1 MKTKVILTSFAL
13 AAATGSM
20 FVACNNEDFVTEN
33 SGSIEQS
40 GMIELSENFMIG
52 ASGVGNAST
61 RTHWGLDQKT
71 DKLINVY
78 SPIATDAGGNNSIPV
93 GGESAS
99 SQLVIAPSIGLCWIG
114 NGGAGEQVYTNYE
127 FFHNGWLGKGQKKA
141 VFNPCDEGDLTNGW
155 LYSDLKLTGAVKAGK
170 EAVSSDLTNVSGEAK
185 VGADGTTALN
195 VREMDLNSGVYKT
208 CNKAIFGGQYIAYYP
223 YNKNF
228 KDAGAIPATS
238 AVEFTNME
246 RNSAEDFQLS
256 DNTFRYSD
264 VAEITGGQQAE
275 GFGFHNLSGVVRIV
289 LKGAANL
296 DNNKITKV
304 MLYSKSGSFVK
315 EVLLSP
321 AKIAAGATGTEL
333 YSKVVST
340 SKTILVNMAEGQDL
354 KVTKDGTAES
364 KVYLTA
370 LPAKISD
377 LVVMV
382 QDKSEKWAE
391 CEIGNFEIVAGEGR
405 ELVATYAASDFKKVY
420 YAVDQKTLA
429 DAIETCENDSELSS
443 TKKATIEVLGD
454 ITLSKNVTVPAY
466 VIIEGDKVIVPE
478 GVTLTLEDNSAI
490 KSEVEVQGESCCSD
504 KNVGGTMIVNGA
516 TIDGNVTVLAGENAD
531 VADGSIVFAA
541 TDTKTVVNSV
551 IETISDVDFKDDS
564 NVEIFGTLTLG
575 ENATAK
581 VYAKSVVAVKGGVIN
596 NNGTFEVLGDFS
608 MLDAQGSTVASAGN
622 NFFNNGTFIDNV
634 GAKVGG
640 ATQYMTFGVN
650 GDYIC
655 KVDSE
660 DRMNEAYEN
669 KTACSTIDII
679 GGTTYEF
686 PIVRT
691 HKIRGVEED
700 IDIIVSSDNVT
711 FNPLTAAIKIGNL
724 TVKSAGNLTI
734 NSTKSLGG
742 NRYATITVDGN
753 IKADGALTLSDK
765 VLDFTVNGDITVAY
779 NFTVGVDV
787 ARMTANNLTVT
798 GGTTRFMNRISSL
811 DKTMEVSNTIEVKA
825 KATFKIDSKGT
836 TYTNGNSSITGQNIA
851 YVTCTKLVE
860 GGTFEGKP
868 NVVE

>member
-40 GMIELSENFMIG
+40 GMIELSENFMIS
-52 ASGVGNAST
+52 AAGVDNAST
-61 RTHWGLDQKT
+61 RTHWQVNTVNGKDVLT
-71 DKLINVY
+71 NVY
-78 SPIATDAGGNNSIPV
+78 IPVVAVAGTGNNTLGQTAV
-93 GGESAS
+93 T
-99 SQLVIAPSIGLCWIG
+99 APSIGLCWIG
-114 NGGAGEQVYTNYE
+114 NAGAGEQVYTNYE
-127 FFHNGWLGKGQKKA
+127 FFHNGWLA
-141 VFNPCDEGDLTNGW
+141 VDETAKFNPCDEAELTNGW
-155 LYSDLKLTGAVKAGK
+155 LYSDLAFAEGYNVPGEGEEAFATVDNLKEVVGGKVNKDGKSLTLN
-170 EAVSSDLTNVSGEAK
+170 DL
-185 VGADGTTALN
+185 
-195 VREMDLNSGVYKT
+195 DLNSGVYKT

-238 AVEFTNME
+238 VVEFTNMMP
-246 RNSAEDFQLS
+246 NTADDFQLS

-264 VAEITGGQQAE
+264 VAEITGGQQAQ
-275 GFGFHNLSGVVRIV
+275 GFGFTNLSGVVRIV

-340 SKTILVNMAEGQDL
+340 SKTILVNMAEGQEL

-382 QDKSEKWAE
+382 QDKNDKWAE
-391 CEIGNFEIVAGEGR
+391 CEIGNFEIVAGKGR

-454 ITLSKNVTVPAY
+454 ITLSENVVVPEN

-478 GVTLTLEDNSAI
+478 GVTLTLNDYSAI
-490 KSEVEVQGESCCSD
+490 KSEVEVQGESCCSG
-504 KNVGGTMIVNGA
+504 KNVGGTMIVKGA

-531 VADGSIVFAA
+531 VADGSIKFAE
-541 TDTKTVVNSV
+541 TGTKSVVNSV
-551 IETISDVDFKDDS
+551 IETISDVDFENNS

-575 ENATAK
+575 ENAIAT
-581 VYAKSVVAVKGGVIN
+581 VEELSVVAVKGGVIN

-679 GGTTYEF
+679 GGTPYEF

-700 IDIIVSSDNVT
+700 VDIIVSNAGVT
-711 FNPLTAAIKIGNL
+711 FDPQTAAIKIGNL
-724 TVKSAGNLTI
+724 TVKNAAGLTI
-734 NSTKSLGG
+734 ESTKSLGG

-753 IKADGALTLSDK
+753 IKADGALTLSEK
-765 VLDFTVNGDITVAY
+765 VLDFTVNGDITVAA
-779 NFTVGVDV
+779 NFTVGEDV

-798 GGTTRFMNRISSL
+798 KGETTFANRVNSL
-811 DKTMEVSNTIEVKA
+811 DKTLEVSNTIEVKKGATFTITA
-825 KATFKIDSKGT
+825 KAAGK
-836 TYTNGNSSITGQNIA
+836 NIA

-860 GGTFEGKP
+860 GGTFNGKP